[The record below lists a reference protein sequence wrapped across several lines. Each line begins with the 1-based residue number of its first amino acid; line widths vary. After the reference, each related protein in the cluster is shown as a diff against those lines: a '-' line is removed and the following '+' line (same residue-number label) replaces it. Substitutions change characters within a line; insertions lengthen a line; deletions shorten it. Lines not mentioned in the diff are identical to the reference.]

1 MLLLWLSQCRGQ
13 PAPDAGAVGGA
24 TDSDCR
30 IAGLAADSCVALAG
44 SNRAEKCSEAA

>member
-24 TDSDCR
+24 TDPDRR

-44 SNRAEKCSEAA
+44 SSRVEECSEAA